1 MQPREIKHK
10 RVTILGAERS
20 GLGAAKLLAQHG
32 ANLLVSESDALKFT
46 AEKRELLA
54 SLNARFE
61 FGYHSDDV
69 FDADFVV
76 VSPGIPENAEVMEKI
91 RAKQIPL
98 YSEVEMASW
107 FITDPVIAV
116 TGSNGKTTTVNL
128 IHHVLTACGLNSFLG
143 GNVGQAISEVILA
156 RQASDLESAL
166 FVLEVSSFQLDHVER
181 FHPALALILNLSPD
195 HLDRY
200 DSVEAYYNSKLQI
213 WRNLTP
219 QDDLGYNVD
228 DERLMSAP
236 KPAARKL
243 GFGLTASPNL
253 YATVREGHLG
263 IIKDNDFQPIIAATD
278 LPIPGPHNVS
288 NALACIT
295 AVSQFVSDLGTIGA
309 ALKTFTPVPHRIEY
323 VATIKGMCFYNDS
336 KATNVASTAVAIQS
350 FSEPE
355 WVILGGKDKG
365 GEFYTL
371 AVDLARH
378 ARKVLL
384 VGKAAPVIAEQL
396 AGTVE
401 METTGTID
409 KAIDYALRYGQ
420 PGEVVLLSP
429 GCASFDQFD
438 NYEQRGE
445 FFKSVVMERKEQ
457 LGQ

>member
-1 MQPREIKHK
+1 MQPVEIKNK

-32 ANLLVSESDALKFT
+32 AKLLVSENDALKFT

-54 SLNARFE
+54 SLNAKFE

-69 FDADFVV
+69 FDADFIV
-76 VSPGIPENAEVMEKI
+76 VSPGIPENAEIMEKL
-91 RAKQIPL
+91 RAKQIPM
-98 YSEVEMASW
+98 YSEVEVASW
-107 FITDPVIAV
+107 FINEPIIAV

-128 IHHVLTACGLNSFLG
+128 IHHVLKSCGINSFLG

-156 RQASDLESAL
+156 RQSAQVEQAV
-166 FVLEVSSFQLDHVER
+166 FVLEVSSFQLDHVEK
-181 FHPALALILNLSPD
+181 FHPNIALILNLSPD

-200 DSVEAYYNSKLQI
+200 DSAEAYYASKYRI
-213 WRNLTP
+213 WDNL
-219 QDDLGYNVD
+219 DSGDVVGYNVD
-228 DERLMSAP
+228 DERLEKVR
-236 KPAARKL
+236 KPAAQIL
-243 GFGLTASPNL
+243 GFGTTDSQHLFA
-253 YATVREGHLG
+253 ARRDDQLG
-263 IIKDNDFQPIIAATD
+263 ILQNGIFQPVLPVAE

-295 AVSQFVSDLGTIGA
+295 AVSQFVSDGTKIGA

-323 VATIKGMCFYNDS
+323 VDTIKGIRFYNDS

-371 AVDLARH
+371 AMALARH

-384 VGKAAPVIAEQL
+384 VGKAAPIIARQL
-396 AGTVE
+396 DGVVE
-401 METTGTID
+401 METVGTID
-409 KAIDYALRYGQ
+409 NAIDYALQYGHA
-420 PGEVVLLSP
+420 GDVVLLSP

-438 NYEQRGE
+438 NYEKRGE
-445 FFKSVVMERKEQ
+445 FFISIVKQRKEQ
-457 LGQ
+457 LAP